1 MKFLQYMLQEAAEA
15 SAWFSLISTGLCSF
29 KAGISGQCLEVL
41 SADFQLQMWRW
52 TQSPARFRL

>member
-1 MKFLQYMLQEAAEA
+1 MEFLQYTLQEAAEV

-41 SADFQLQMWRW
+41 SADFQLQM
-52 TQSPARFRL
+52 